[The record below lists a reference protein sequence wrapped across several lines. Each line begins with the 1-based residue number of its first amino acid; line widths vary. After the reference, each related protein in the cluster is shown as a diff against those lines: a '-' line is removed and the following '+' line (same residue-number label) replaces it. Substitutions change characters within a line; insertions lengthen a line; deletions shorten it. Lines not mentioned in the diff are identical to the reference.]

1 MARILIIDD
10 QAALCDLL
18 VTVLATQGH
27 TGFAATG
34 GEEGLRLFRRERPD
48 LVITDLNMPK
58 TDGLGVL
65 AWLQREHPE
74 VPLIVMSGSF
84 GDDTRYYQQ
93 VADRF
98 GAVGL
103 LHKPFPLPAFKH
115 AVNSALR
122 AARPFADST
131 SPFAAVPELIAI

>member
-10 QAALCDLL
+10 HPALCDLL
-18 VTVLATQGH
+18 LTVLAARGH
-27 TGFAATG
+27 AAFAAHG
-34 GEEGLRLFRRERPD
+34 GAEGLRLFRREQPD
-48 LVITDLNMPK
+48 LVITDLNMPSP
-58 TDGLGVL
+58 DGLGVL
-65 AWLQREHPE
+65 ARLQREHPE

-93 VADRF
+93 VADRY
-98 GAVGL
+98 GAVGV
-103 LHKPFPLPAFKH
+103 LHKPFHLSAFWQ

-122 AARPFADST
+122 ALRPPADST

>member
-10 QAALCDLL
+10 QPALCDLL
-18 VTVLATQGH
+18 LTVLAAHGH
-27 TGFAATG
+27 TAFTATDG
-34 GEEGLRLFRRERPD
+34 DDGLRLFRRERPD

-84 GDDTRYYQQ
+84 VDDTGCYQEI
-93 VADRF
+93 ADRF
-98 GAVGL
+98 GAVGVL
-103 LHKPFPLPAFKH
+103 QKPFRLPAFRH
-115 AVNSALR
+115 AVDSALH
-122 AARPFADST
+122 ALRPPGDST
-131 SPFAAVPELIAI
+131 SPFAALPELIAI

>member
-1 MARILIIDD
+1 MAKVLIIDD
-10 QAALCDLL
+10 QAALCDLML
-18 VTVLATQGH
+18 TALAAQGH
-27 TGFAATG
+27 TGITATD

-58 TDGLGVL
+58 ADGLHVL

-74 VPLIVMSGSF
+74 VPLLVMSGSF
-84 GDDTRYYQQ
+84 ADDTDYYQQ
-93 VADRF
+93 VADRY
-98 GAVGL
+98 GAVSV
-103 LHKPFPLPAFKH
+103 LHKPFRLPAFLQ

-122 AARPFADST
+122 ALRPPADSV

>member
-1 MARILIIDD
+1 MAKVLIIDD

-18 VTVLATQGH
+18 LTALATEGH
-27 TGFAATG
+27 TGFAATDG
-34 GEEGLRLFRRERPD
+34 DEGIRLFRRERPD

-58 TDGLGVL
+58 ADGLHVL
-65 AWLQREHPE
+65 AWLQREHPA

-84 GDDTRYYQQ
+84 SDNAGYYQE

-98 GAVGL
+98 GAVAVL
-103 LHKPFPLPAFKH
+103 QKPFRLPAFRR
-115 AVNSALR
+115 AVDSALR
-122 AARPFADST
+122 ALRPPADSA